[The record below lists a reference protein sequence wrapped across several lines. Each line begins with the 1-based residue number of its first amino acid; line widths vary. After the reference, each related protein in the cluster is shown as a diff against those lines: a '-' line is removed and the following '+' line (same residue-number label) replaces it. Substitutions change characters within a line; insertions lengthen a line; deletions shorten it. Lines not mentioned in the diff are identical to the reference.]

1 MLLRREKKVSN
12 YAIYYK
18 LSFFIFKVFLLT
30 KQNRINL
37 FLSCFISKCQT
48 ENLDEIRDGM
58 LDLLAK
64 RRRENYMLRT
74 LVVQLLGILIVR
86 VYLRIEYTIKH
97 FIRVLKTRRN
107 FSNGKAEACT
117 YIWRDTSGMSLS
129 YKIMNK
135 RSGEKEKRKNA
146 ERNVR

>member
-97 FIRVLKTRRN
+97 FIRVRKTRRN

-117 YIWRDTSGMSLS
+117 YI
-129 YKIMNK
+129 
-135 RSGEKEKRKNA
+135 
-146 ERNVR
+146 